1 MIKKGLLLD
10 TCTILYIA
18 NRDTLREDTR
28 HTLEQA
34 FNGNH
39 AFIST
44 ISALEIGQLSA
55 RSRAKIPADPFKF
68 FNGFSMLLG
77 ISLCELSPE
86 ILLRS
91 SFLPSWRHKDPV
103 DRILVTTALVYNLT
117 LVTSDRAIL
126 AYGALGH
133 VKTLAC

>member
-1 MIKKGLLLD
+1 MTNKGLLLD
-10 TCTILYIA
+10 TCTILYIS
-18 NRDTLREDTR
+18 NRDKLREDTQEALK
-28 HTLEQA
+28 HA
-34 FNGNH
+34 FNGSH

-44 ISALEIGQLSA
+44 ISALEIGQLSV
-55 RSRAKIPADPFKF
+55 RRRANVPVDPFKF
-68 FNGFSMLLG
+68 FDGFSALSG
-77 ISLCELSPE
+77 VSLCALSPE

-126 AYGALGH
+126 AYGELGH